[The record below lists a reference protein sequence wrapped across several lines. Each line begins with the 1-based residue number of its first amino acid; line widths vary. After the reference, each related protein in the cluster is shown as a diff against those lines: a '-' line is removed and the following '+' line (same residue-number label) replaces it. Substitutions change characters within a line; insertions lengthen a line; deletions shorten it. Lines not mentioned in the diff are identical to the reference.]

1 MEIVD
6 EYENRFFYPYL
17 IILVGDAGV
26 GTVNSIIVSL
36 SIMVGE
42 PTVDVEEN
50 LDAAGALLVTCFPSV
65 GFVSSIVAHYL
76 VDKLELEL
84 VGGIRH
90 PDLAAVCLVQDG
102 KPLPPIRFYSGE
114 PICNMESCD
123 KVVLIASE
131 IQIPEKLSLHLA
143 TEIINWIKDSGV
155 SSSIMID
162 SFAQGIDKGHSIFD
176 DQEGIDS
183 ILGIGST
190 DGAHLVL
197 NQIKVPLLKQGVVSG
212 MTGVMMGE
220 CRRRRIDA
228 MAILAE
234 TNGEVG
240 QGVIPDAR
248 AAARIIGSMDVLLP
262 AVQLDPEPLL
272 EEAKRIESQIREM
285 MAVHLN
291 PPQDMVDSQTGMFG

>member
-1 MEIVD
+1 MVD
-6 EYENRFFYPYL
+6 
-17 IILVGDAGV
+17 
-26 GTVNSIIVSL
+26 
-36 SIMVGE
+36 E

-50 LDAAGALLVTCFPSV
+50 LDASGALLVTCFPSV

-90 PDLAAVCLVQDG
+90 QDLAAVCLVQDG

-131 IQIPEKLSLHLA
+131 IHIPEKLSLHLT
-143 TEIINWIKDSGV
+143 TEIINWIKDRGV
-155 SSSIMID
+155 SSTIMID
-162 SFAQGIDKGHSIFD
+162 SFSHGIEKGHSIFD
-176 DQEGIDS
+176 DQEGMDS

-190 DGAHLVL
+190 DEAHLIL
-197 NQIKVPLLKQGVVSG
+197 DQIKVPLLKQGVVSG

-220 CRRRRIDA
+220 CRRRSIDA

-234 TNGEVG
+234 SNGDVG

-262 AVQLDPEPLL
+262 AVQLDAEPLL
-272 EEAKRIESQIREM
+272 EEAKRIEGQIREM

-291 PPQDMVDSQTGMFG
+291 PPQDVGDAQTGMFG